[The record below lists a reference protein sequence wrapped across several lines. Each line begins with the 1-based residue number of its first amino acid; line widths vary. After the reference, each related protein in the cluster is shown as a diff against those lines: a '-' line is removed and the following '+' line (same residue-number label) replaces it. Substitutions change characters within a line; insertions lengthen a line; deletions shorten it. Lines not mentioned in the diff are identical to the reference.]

1 MSNPGHAIEIRGLS
15 KSFGRTPVIR
25 DLDLEVPWGEVLTV
39 LGPNGS
45 GKTTLIR
52 VLATLAR
59 PDAGEIRV
67 AGLDPVRSGQ
77 LVRRVNGVVTHE
89 PMLYDDLSGYENLH
103 LAGRMFGLDNLH
115 DRVASVAERL
125 GLASRLDQRAGTL
138 SNGLRK
144 RISIARA
151 ILHDPAIL
159 LLDEPETGLD
169 QEALGM
175 LDAVIRDGPRTV
187 LMATHS
193 IERGLSLGHRIAVLS
208 GGRISHM
215 EKIDSSLNADSFK
228 QVYARHAGQP
238 E

>member
-1 MSNPGHAIEIRGLS
+1 MRASTPCDPGS
-15 KSFGRTPVIR
+15 SF
-25 DLDLEVPWGEVLTV
+25 
-39 LGPNGS
+39 
-45 GKTTLIR
+45 
-52 VLATLAR
+52 AA
-59 PDAGEIRV
+59 
-67 AGLDPVRSGQ
+67 
-77 LVRRVNGVVTHE
+77 VNGVVTHE